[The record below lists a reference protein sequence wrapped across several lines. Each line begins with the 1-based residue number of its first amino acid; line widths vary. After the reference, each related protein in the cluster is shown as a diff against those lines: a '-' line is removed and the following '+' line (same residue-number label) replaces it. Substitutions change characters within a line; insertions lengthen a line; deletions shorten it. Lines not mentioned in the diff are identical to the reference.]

1 MKRVLVLGPPRAGR
15 PSPER
20 AQVEV
25 ELHHAEPTAESVTNA
40 AGCSSV
46 IVVNDASSASVQ
58 RLLLALRLW
67 GQQRQLRVGVLSY
80 LDDAE
85 LRQAISG
92 NGLAAGPAAPR
103 PGDPLPALLAR
114 EPGLRIGLHRG
125 VLSVEY
131 QAV

>member
-1 MKRVLVLGPPRAGR
+1 MKRILVLGPPRAGR
-15 PSPER
+15 PSPEQ

-25 ELHHAEPTAESVTNA
+25 HHAAQTAESAATA

-46 IVVNDASSASVQ
+46 IVINDASSASIQ

-67 GQQRQLRVGVLSY
+67 RERRQLRIGVLSY

-92 NGLAAGPAAPR
+92 DGLAAGPAALR
-103 PGDPLPALLAR
+103 ADDPLPVLLAR
-114 EPGLRIGLHRG
+114 EPGLKIGLHRG